1 MVRCKWTVTHIHALH
16 QDQGSDYDC
25 HDGARGWDSG
35 GDITTGDDSADAVS
49 QTTETPAVLH
59 FRSELS
65 ITMSSVVLSSNEN
78 NGSRIFLFHDNP
90 SKHPSIKP
98 SICGYLLICFSI

>member
-16 QDQGSDYDC
+16 QDQGSDCNC

-35 GDITTGDDSADAVS
+35 GDITAGDELAEAVS
-49 QTTETPAVLH
+49 LTTETPAVLH
-59 FRSELS
+59 FHSELS

-78 NGSRIFLFHDNP
+78 DGSRI
-90 SKHPSIKP
+90 
-98 SICGYLLICFSI
+98 CE

>member
-1 MVRCKWTVTHIHALH
+1 MHALH

-25 HDGARGWDSG
+25 HDGARGWDSD
-35 GDITTGDDSADAVS
+35 GDITAGDELAEAVS
-49 QTTETPAVLH
+49 LTTETPAVLD

-78 NGSRIFLFHDNP
+78 NGSRI
-90 SKHPSIKP
+90 
-98 SICGYLLICFSI
+98 CE

>member
-1 MVRCKWTVTHIHALH
+1 MVKYKLTVTHIHALH
-16 QDQGSDYDC
+16 QDRGSDHDC

-35 GDITTGDDSADAVS
+35 GDITTGDESTEAVS
-49 QTTETPAVLH
+49 LTTETPAVLH

-78 NGSRIFLFHDNP
+78 NGSRI
-90 SKHPSIKP
+90 
-98 SICGYLLICFSI
+98 CE